1 MQAREHTC
9 THIYNMCIHPSQHQ
23 SFHSTSWSFSTRTSV
38 LVLRMY
44 TVILT
49 GVTKKG
55 KCENSLRE
63 IEFHITISRTG
74 YIVYII
80 HFFPQTSFPSFS
92 GTATELPTFHS
103 YRNGTLVTEVHVSQ
117 TVTGIF
123 WNHQY
128 EGKISSGGI
137 REGSHSCNKPL
148 PRHWQDSSKT
158 WSEDLCIQEGGVGSC
173 TQ

>member
-1 MQAREHTC
+1 
-9 THIYNMCIHPSQHQ
+9 
-23 SFHSTSWSFSTRTSV
+23 
-38 LVLRMY
+38 MY

-49 GVTKKG
+49 GVIKKG

-74 YIVYII
+74 YIVDII

-103 YRNGTLVTEVHVSQ
+103 YRNRMLVTVVSQ

-123 WNHQY
+123 WNQQY

-137 REGSHSCNKPL
+137 REGSDSCNKPL
-148 PRHWQDSSKT
+148 PHH
-158 WSEDLCIQEGGVGSC
+158 
-173 TQ
+173 